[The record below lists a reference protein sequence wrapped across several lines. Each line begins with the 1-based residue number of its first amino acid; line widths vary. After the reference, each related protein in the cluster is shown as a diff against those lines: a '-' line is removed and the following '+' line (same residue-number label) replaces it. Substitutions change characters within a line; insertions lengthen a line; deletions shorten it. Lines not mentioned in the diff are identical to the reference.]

1 MCTGKREAP
10 VYCLSVYERP
20 YYDRT
25 LERERERGG
34 GEDEVERVGMMAY
47 CEGKGDEWSKGERE
61 GESSGG

>member
-1 MCTGKREAP
+1 MIARW
-10 VYCLSVYERP
+10 
-20 YYDRT
+20 
-25 LERERERGG
+25 REREGG